1 MHMRHR
7 LLVPATL
14 LAVSALL
21 WLVASNFRRG
31 VGQYD
36 VLGPSFFPKLILF
49 GLAVVSLCDLVLSA
63 RQRVHAAAGG
73 VVAESRDGKVVDH
86 GLRERGSFCWTD
98 LLLAAGITIGYVL
111 LLPHLG
117 FLVGTLLFQFALL
130 FGVFRERRASVVL
143 GGPFALTLL
152 FLLIF
157 GIGMDIALPHGRG
170 IFLGL
175 SRFLY

>member
-1 MHMRHR
+1 MRHR

-14 LAVSALL
+14 VAVSALL

-36 VLGPSFFPKLILF
+36 VLGPSFFPKLILL
-49 GLAVVSLCDLVLSA
+49 GLAVVSLCDLLLSG
-63 RQRVHAAAGG
+63 RGVVRD
-73 VVAESRDGKVVDH
+73 VVAEPDGQAQDN
-86 GLRERGSFCWTD
+86 GLRGSGSFYWTD
-98 LLLAAGITIGYVL
+98 LLLAAGMTIGYVL

-130 FGVFRERRASVVL
+130 FGVFRERRVSVVL
-143 GGPFALTLL
+143 GGPLALTLL

-157 GIGMDIALPHGRG
+157 GVGMDIALPHGRG
-170 IFLGL
+170 IFLSL